1 MSVSADIIACE
12 LLDVVPVI
20 MRTIRAEMRSHRSN
34 ELTVPLFRA
43 LMFLE
48 RHPGVS
54 LQDLAGHLGLTS
66 PTVCKIV
73 DGLVSNRLVSRQPSS
88 NDRRKITLTLTSDG
102 REILEKARNST
113 QARLVELLASLSAE
127 QYETVYQALKLLHPL
142 FMLSEDQIVRG
153 EIKI

>member
-20 MRTIRAEMRSHRSN
+20 MRTIRTEMRSHKSN

-48 RHPGVS
+48 RHPGAS

-73 DGLVSNRLVSRQPSS
+73 DGLVSKSLVMRQSSRA
-88 NDRRKITLTLTSDG
+88 DRRKITLTLTSDG
-102 REILEKARNST
+102 QEILEKARTST
-113 QARLVELLASLSAE
+113 QARLADLLTSLSAE
-127 QYETVYQALKLLHPL
+127 QCETILRALKLLHPL
-142 FMLSEDQIVRG
+142 FLPSGDQIFQG
-153 EIKI
+153 GIKI